1 MASAFARSPIQQQ
14 RSGNASFSG
23 DTAGVVGAARRRRK
37 ETVNER
43 VEHILRGALQEAEE
57 DALQAREGDPETRG
71 RTLQR
76 SHQLC
81 SLYETSTETKFLR
94 TRMRH
99 NAPVLHLAVTA
110 KEGETEA
117 ERSSTRNLGHVI
129 DEGNDSEESGD
140 DSSHVATQVLTS
152 PINTSK
158 WHSTGLQTGLGGSSD
173 GEARSPAPLMA
184 LPAKLAKPW
193 YNSSPNSSLTQQ
205 IPPGITMDAKLR
217 RYGPRG
223 TVQLLHGSRSLEALK
238 PLSPIRPAACAD
250 EFVPGL
256 GGSPSLWSAA
266 TYYPTGSRL
275 QTTVTR
281 CPSSPVA
288 APSSIPKPLRTETG
302 PMPAKERCQLHAQTE
317 ETRQQQTAEQLKQAL
332 QHDKETARKQR
343 TLNQQS
349 NVEWQRRTLHF
360 EPPPELVAHR
370 QQELHDPQRRRRR
383 SQHTAILQ
391 TPGYSPEKQHN
402 AESCEL
408 KRQRFTLRWRALAE
422 LLDAMRRTPCRRPV
436 LQDME
441 KLFALARELG
451 ARNSHGACVLSRAQF
466 TLLLTREFP
475 LCDVKHVNRLF
486 SSFDWQLC
494 DSLDVRV
501 VLGVVRAM
509 RIQQGEPVEL
519 VCASLRDFDDS
530 VTTSRLS
537 TADSQG
543 VVSES
548 AHLVKTL
555 SLCCANDEEEQQMAS
570 NADAVWT
577 KTLAWQRQILTHR
590 LNGGASSAWKA
601 LGGWNSSSRS
611 VFSLA
616 AMPSG
621 SGEDRKETQSRDDE
635 EQGNTNDDDEE
646 EKAESLPELMRLV
659 DEARVPVRRIRA
671 ALKREQKTLVLFTQQ
686 LLQRRHECL
695 AKEGSSNKHQQD
707 ARPPASSLGPDRRS
721 PSSLIAMSKT
731 AGVPISLLHEGEGR
745 TVTIELKNGEV
756 YRGHLTESEDSMNCQ
771 LSDVVLTQRDGQ
783 KAKLELVYV
792 RGSQIKLIILPD
804 ILKNSPLLSKVQ
816 AISKK
821 AEDQKKKKS
830 GGARKGGAKR
840 GGRGGRGGGR
850 M

>member
-1 MASAFARSPIQQQ
+1 
-14 RSGNASFSG
+14 ASFSG

-57 DALQAREGDPETRG
+57 DALQAREGGPETRG

-81 SLYETSTETKFLR
+81 ALYETSTETKFLR

-99 NAPVLHLAVTA
+99 NAPVLHRAVA
-110 KEGETEA
+110 ANDGETE
-117 ERSSTRNLGHVI
+117 RSNTRNVGHMI
-129 DEGNDSEESGD
+129 DEGNGSDESGD
-140 DSSHVATQVLTS
+140 DRPHVATQVLTS
-152 PINTSK
+152 PIRTLK
-158 WHSTGLQTGLGGSSD
+158 WHSTGQQIGLGGGSD
-173 GEARSPAPLMA
+173 GEARSPAQLMA
-184 LPAKLAKPW
+184 SPVKIAKPW
-193 YNSSPNSSLTQQ
+193 YNSSPNASLKQQ

-223 TVQLLHGSRSLEALK
+223 TVQLLHGSRSLETLE

-256 GGSPSLWSAA
+256 SGSPSLWSAA

-275 QTTVTR
+275 QATVTR

-288 APSSIPKPLRTETG
+288 SSSSVPKPLPTEAG
-302 PMPAKERCQLHAQTE
+302 PMPVKERCQLHAQTE
-317 ETRQQQTAEQLKQAL
+317 ETRQQKTTEQLKQAL

-343 TLNQQS
+343 ELNQQF
-349 NVEWQRRTLHF
+349 NVEWQHRTLHF
-360 EPPPELVAHR
+360 EPPPELAAHR

-391 TPGYSPEKQHN
+391 TPGYSPERQHD

-408 KRQRFTLRWRALAE
+408 KRQRFTLRWRALAV

-451 ARNSHGACVLSRAQF
+451 ARNLLGACVLSRAQF
-466 TLLLTREFP
+466 TLLLAREFP

-486 SSFDWQLC
+486 SSFDWQLR

-509 RIQQGEPVEL
+509 RIQQGDPVEL

-530 VTTSRLS
+530 VSTSRSS

-548 AHLVKTL
+548 AHLVKAL
-555 SLCCANDEEEQQMAS
+555 SLCCTNDEEEQEMAS
-570 NADAVWT
+570 KADAIWA

-590 LNGGASSAWKA
+590 LNGGASTAWKA
-601 LGGWNSSSRS
+601 LGGWGSSSRS

-616 AMPSG
+616 AMSSG
-621 SGEDRKETQSRDDE
+621 SVEDRKETQPKDDE
-635 EQGNTNDDDEE
+635 EQGIMNDDDEE

-659 DEARVPVRRIRA
+659 DEARVPVWRIRA

-695 AKEGSSNKHQQD
+695 VVANVRSPRRRRKEAATSTSKTL
-707 ARPPASSLGPDRRS
+707 ARPPASPLGPDRRS
-721 PSSLIAMSKT
+721 SSSLIAMSKT

-783 KAKLELVYV
+783 KSKLELVYV